1 MKHLS
6 LKINQSTIF
15 MLQNILNMY
24 NPVNVFRKHD
34 SLLDKNIKLLI
45 VSLTMTK

>member
-6 LKINQSTIF
+6 LKINQSTKF
-15 MLQNILNMY
+15 MLQNIFMY
-24 NPVNVFRKHD
+24 NPVNVVRKHD